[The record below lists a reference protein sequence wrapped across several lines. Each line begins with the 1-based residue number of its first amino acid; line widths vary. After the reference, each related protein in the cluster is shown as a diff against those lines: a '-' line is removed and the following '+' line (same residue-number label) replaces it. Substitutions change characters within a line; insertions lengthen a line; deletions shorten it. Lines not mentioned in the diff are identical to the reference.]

1 MVLLANAVESV
12 LLLEAKINHMDLHGH
27 VWSDVSLLA
36 VSWEFLYLLG
46 PILPLW
52 PIWRL
57 VADSWLTTAPLWDW
71 STPGGRGSGMS
82 THIHHS
88 FSSYG
93 AVLCAQIVRNELN
106 EFIQVNN
113 LSLF

>member
-1 MVLLANAVESV
+1 MCSMVLLANAVESV
-12 LLLEAKINHMDLHGH
+12 LLLEAKINHIDLHGH

-57 VADSWLTTAPLWDW
+57 VADS
-71 STPGGRGSGMS
+71 
-82 THIHHS
+82 
-88 FSSYG
+88 
-93 AVLCAQIVRNELN
+93 
-106 EFIQVNN
+106 
-113 LSLF
+113 